1 MIRKILMAAGLLL
14 FATGGQATVL
24 QDTVLSM
31 HWSQHSVDSLLNICR
46 PLAQTDVKAAEE
58 KLLRFKQQHFGFPAE
73 LYIAQLYDAADKK
86 GTAYR
91 AEVAHAYDQMSLSLM
106 SQGDMELYVLS
117 LFYSGRNDDCAKKA
131 REALAYYPQSLPLNR
146 YFFRSLVSQG
156 HYRESLAAYEN
167 LTHAQPAVL
176 EHSDSVHYSV
186 ALMGWVRYLYQQG
199 KFEEAAQWM
208 EPFAQQRRQHGQMTD
223 DVTMQL
229 ANIYIEWAKKLG
241 GAEKEQ
247 MLLKADNILAQ
258 RIPETTMNDDLF
270 AYMRVQ
276 MVQFQLDPEAHKGTA
291 LPAILQMEE
300 VFKKKADL
308 DERHK
313 ERLVTGYR
321 YLMSYYFIEKE
332 DYALAAQYADKILSL
347 YPADDAATQVKN
359 LYKKTQV

>member
-1 MIRKILMAAGLLL
+1 MNMIQRLLLIGCLLMALVVGVEAQ
-14 FATGGQATVL
+14 TQR
-24 QDTVLSM
+24 Q
-31 HWSQHSVDSLLNICR
+31 VDSLLNICR
-46 PLAQTDVKAAEE
+46 PLAQTDIKTAEA
-58 KLLRFKQQHFGFPAE
+58 KLLAFKQQYFGFPAE
-73 LYIAQLYDAADKK
+73 LYIAQLYDAADRK
-86 GTAYR
+86 GTEYR
-91 AEVAHAYDQMSLSLM
+91 AEVAHAYDQMSMSLM
-106 SQGDMELYVLS
+106 SRGDMELYILS
-117 LFYSGRNDDCAKKA
+117 LFYSGRNDACVAKA
-131 REALAYYPQSLPLNR
+131 REALTYYPQSLPLNR
-146 YFFRSLVSQG
+146 FFFRSLVSQG
-156 HYRESLAAYEN
+156 RYRESLTAYEN

-186 ALMGWVRYLYQQG
+186 ALTGWVRYLYQQG

-229 ANIYIEWAKKLG
+229 ANIYIEWAKKLE

-247 MLLKADNILAQ
+247 MLLKADAILAQ

-276 MVQFQLDPEAHKGTA
+276 MVQFQLDPEASKGTA

-332 DYALAAQYADKILSL
+332 DYALAAQYADKILL
-347 YPADDAATQVKN
+347 YEPNNDGALQVRDLYRKVKN
-359 LYKKTQV
+359 KG